1 MMGELESTSGVLVRR
16 ARIDEAIAIAS
27 ILRQAFIEFEL
38 LYTPSAF
45 AATIP
50 TSDQI
55 QARWDEGPV
64 WVAVQGDNL
73 VGTVAAVSKIAGLY
87 IRSMAVLPNSRGQGI
102 ALQLLRQIESFA
114 ISTHHQHLFLS
125 TTPFLRSAIY
135 LYERFGFQR
144 NDEGPHD
151 LFGTPLFTMAKHL
164 ETPGDVSKD

>member
-1 MMGELESTSGVLVRR
+1 MMGEIESTSGVIVRR
-16 ARIDEAIAIAS
+16 ALIDEAFAIAS
-27 ILRQAFIEFEL
+27 ILRQAFTEFEP

-45 AATIP
+45 AATTP

-64 WVAVQGDNL
+64 WVAVQHDTL

-87 IRSMAVLPNSRGQGI
+87 IRSMAVLPSSRGQAI
-102 ALQLLRQIESFA
+102 ALQLLRRIESFA
-114 ISTHHQHLFLS
+114 ISAHHKRIFLS
-125 TTPFLRSAIY
+125 TTPFLMSAIY

-151 LFGTPLFTMAKHL
+151 LFGTPLFTMVKDL
-164 ETPGDVSKD
+164 EATGGVSKD